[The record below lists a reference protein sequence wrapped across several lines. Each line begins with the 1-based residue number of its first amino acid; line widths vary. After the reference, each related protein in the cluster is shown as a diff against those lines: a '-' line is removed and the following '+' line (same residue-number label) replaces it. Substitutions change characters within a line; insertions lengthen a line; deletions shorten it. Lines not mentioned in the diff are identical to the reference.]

1 MSEIEKKHLEALGKQ
16 AVKALNAKR
25 FIAQFAAT
33 KEEAVQAIL
42 SLIKDKDTVGMGGSE
57 TTEELKLK
65 SELEKRG
72 NIIYY
77 HQGLPPEESRIMRC
91 KELTADVFLTST
103 NAVTLEGE
111 LINVD
116 GSGNR
121 VAAMALGGNVPTLSD
136 ALITIG
142 LVNFGDS
149 DLAGQAMKLYAVEQE
164 STVDVAKA
172 IVDVAVKKIENT
184 IDEMLKQWSVQ
195 PVYTVDDIITGSLF
209 KPELLIGV
217 GGAAP
222 GLIKL
227 LGERMHLPV
236 EIPEGAMVANA
247 IGAALAKP
255 TLVATLRADTTEDYY
270 IIPEAGIKAKLPG
283 GFNQYKAQE
292 LLTAWYS
299 YHMLCCFVRSTTFCK
314 ERLS

>member
-121 VAAMALGGNVPTLSD
+121 VAAMSFGPK
-136 ALITIG
+136 
-142 LVNFGDS
+142 LVIVVVGANKIVQDEA
-149 DLAGQAMKLYAVEQE
+149 AGRKRIKLQ
-164 STVDVAKA
+164 
-172 IVDVAVKKIENT
+172 
-184 IDEMLKQWSVQ
+184 
-195 PVYTVDDIITGSLF
+195 
-209 KPELLIGV
+209 
-217 GGAAP
+217 AAP
-222 GLIKL
+222 
-227 LGERMHLPV
+227 M
-236 EIPEGAMVANA
+236 NA
-247 IGAALAKP
+247 
-255 TLVATLRADTTEDYY
+255 T
-270 IIPEAGIKAKLPG
+270 
-283 GFNQYKAQE
+283 
-292 LLTAWYS
+292 
-299 YHMLCCFVRSTTFCK
+299 
-314 ERLS
+314 RLSCKTPCVSTGICMDCNSPERICMITSILHMAPRGSDFHIIVVGETLGY